1 MSEVSDMRDVQAFIR
16 RKSAWSEHIAPF
28 HDRFIDQMLKIPGP
42 LGFEGAERRAAPE
55 FGFEADGTPYTS
67 AVFNVKG
74 RMRGVKFVGEYRIPE
89 TTYRKDTA
97 ETWAKTYYGDDLL
110 YEWKLTN
117 KKIDYRFALHENLPT
132 VIEAF
137 EGRFATVDPCF
148 YHQAYQ
154 GGFHGDN
161 DEGHDE
167 NGYGLAINQ
176 TYNRLKADPSIDVD
190 GWNNI
195 YTLYPAQHW
204 EGGRCLRA
212 LGYDRD
218 EVIRRLTGKVPL
230 VRPLLDGVYIVLN
243 DNPDITY
250 DEYYAM
256 NEEYKKLLGLV

>member
-1 MSEVSDMRDVQAFIR
+1 MDDEIMPRLVDLLML
-16 RKSAWSEHIAPF
+16 RKSAWSEDIAQF
-28 HDRFIDQMLKIPGP
+28 HDSFMDKMLQIPGP
-42 LGFEGAERRAAPE
+42 LGFEGAVRRAAPE
-55 FGFEADGTPYTS
+55 FGYELDGLKHIS
-67 AVFNVKG
+67 ACYNVKG

-117 KKIDYRFALHENLPT
+117 KKIDYRFALHENLPA
-132 VIEAF
+132 VIKAF
-137 EGRFATVDPCF
+137 EGRFATVDRCYYDF
-148 YHQAYQ
+148 AYQ
-154 GGFHGDN
+154 GGYHGDN
-161 DEGHDE
+161 GPFSDEF
-167 NGYGLAINQ
+167 GYKPALNQ
-176 TYNRLKADPSIDVD
+176 TYNRLKSDSSIDVD

-218 EVIRRLTGKVPL
+218 EVIRRLSGKVPL

-250 DEYYAM
+250 DEYFAM
-256 NEEYKKLLGLV
+256 NVEYKAILGLE